1 MPLTFCGIKIYK
13 QMIILIVLLFGYR
26 SFINIWRNFKMSLPS
41 NSRDL
46 IKVDAKKSNLPIK
59 FNPNEINQALQLVD
73 KDLFLKNRED
83 VKKYLPD
90 ILGRVLA
97 RIWIDKTFKE
107 DFKSNPSNVL
117 NENGVFLPD
126 DMILEFQKP
135 NSDRPKIIVYEKK
148 PNSNFKIRVV
158 QLQLVM
164 LAGR

>member
-1 MPLTFCGIKIYK
+1 
-13 QMIILIVLLFGYR
+13 
-26 SFINIWRNFKMSLPS
+26 MSPS
-41 NSRDL
+41 SKSTDL
-46 IKVDAKKSNLPIK
+46 IKLNEKKVKLPIK
-59 FNPNEINQALQLVD
+59 FKPNDVNQVLELVD
-73 KDLFLKNRED
+73 KDLILKNREE

-97 RIWIDKTFKE
+97 RIWIDKSFKE
-107 DFKSNPSNVL
+107 NFKSNPRQVL
-117 NENGVFLPD
+117 NDNGVFLPD

-148 PNSNFKIRVV
+148 QNSNFKVRVV

>member
-1 MPLTFCGIKIYK
+1 MSVSSKSTDLVK
-13 QMIILIVLLFGYR
+13 
-26 SFINIWRNFKMSLPS
+26 FK
-41 NSRDL
+41 D
-46 IKVDAKKSNLPIK
+46 KKPKLPIK
-59 FNPNEINQALQLVD
+59 FNPNEINQILELVD
-73 KDLFLKNRED
+73 KDLILKNREE

-97 RIWIDKTFKE
+97 RIWIDKSFKE
-107 DFKSNPSNVL
+107 NFKSNPRQVL
-117 NENGVFLPD
+117 NDNGVFLPD

-148 PNSNFKIRVV
+148 NGSNFKIRVV

>member
-1 MPLTFCGIKIYK
+1 MSI
-13 QMIILIVLLFGYR
+13 R
-26 SFINIWRNFKMSLPS
+26 SKST
-41 NSRDL
+41 DL
-46 IKVDAKKSNLPIK
+46 VKYNKKKSNLPIK
-59 FNPNEINQALQLVD
+59 FDQNEVKQALELVD
-73 KDLFLKNRED
+73 KDLILKNRED

-97 RIWIDKTFKE
+97 RIWIDKSFK
-107 DFKSNPSNVL
+107 DSFKSNPKEVL
-117 NENGVFLPD
+117 NDNGVFLPD

-148 PNSNFKIRVV
+148 EKSNFKVRVV

>member
-1 MPLTFCGIKIYK
+1 
-13 QMIILIVLLFGYR
+13 
-26 SFINIWRNFKMSLPS
+26 MSVPS
-41 NSRDL
+41 KSTDL
-46 IKVDAKKSNLPIK
+46 VKFSDKKSNLPIK
-59 FNPNEINQALQLVD
+59 FDPKEVKNVLELVD
-73 KDLFLKNRED
+73 KDLILKNRED

-97 RIWIDKTFKE
+97 RIWIDKSFK
-107 DFKSNPSNVL
+107 DNFKSNPKEVL
-117 NENGVFLPD
+117 KDNGVFLPD

-148 PNSNFKIRVV
+148 EKSNFKVRVV

>member
-1 MPLTFCGIKIYK
+1 
-13 QMIILIVLLFGYR
+13 
-26 SFINIWRNFKMSLPS
+26 MSLS
-41 NSRDL
+41 SKSTDL
-46 IKVDAKKSNLPIK
+46 IKLNDKKAQLPIK
-59 FNPNEINQALQLVD
+59 FDPKNVNQALELVD
-73 KDLFLKNRED
+73 KDLILKNREE

-97 RIWIDKTFKE
+97 RIWIDKLFKE
-107 DFKSNPSNVL
+107 SFKSNPRQVL

-135 NSDRPKIIVYEKK
+135 NSDRPKIIVYETKK
-148 PNSNFKIRVV
+148 NSNFKVRVV

>member
-1 MPLTFCGIKIYK
+1 
-13 QMIILIVLLFGYR
+13 
-26 SFINIWRNFKMSLPS
+26 MSVS
-41 NSRDL
+41 SKSTDL
-46 IKVDAKKSNLPIK
+46 IKINEKKNKLPIK
-59 FNPNEINQALQLVD
+59 FKTNEVNQALELVD
-73 KDLFLKNRED
+73 KDLILKNREE

-97 RIWIDKTFKE
+97 RIWIDKSFKE
-107 DFKSNPSNVL
+107 NFKSNPRQVL
-117 NENGVFLPD
+117 NDNGVFLPE

-148 PNSNFKIRVV
+148 KNSNFKIRVV

>member
-1 MPLTFCGIKIYK
+1 
-13 QMIILIVLLFGYR
+13 
-26 SFINIWRNFKMSLPS
+26 MSVTS
-41 NSRDL
+41 KSTDL
-46 IKVDAKKSNLPIK
+46 VKFNQKKTKLPIK
-59 FNPNEINQALQLVD
+59 FKPNEVNQALELVD
-73 KDLFLKNRED
+73 KDLILKNREE

-97 RIWIDKTFKE
+97 RIWIDKSFKE
-107 DFKSNPSNVL
+107 NFKSNPRQVL
-117 NENGVFLPD
+117 NDNGVFLPD

-148 PNSNFKIRVV
+148 NGSNFKIRVV

>member
-1 MPLTFCGIKIYK
+1 
-13 QMIILIVLLFGYR
+13 
-26 SFINIWRNFKMSLPS
+26 MSIPS
-41 NSRDL
+41 KSTDL
-46 IKVDAKKSNLPIK
+46 VKFNNKKSNLPIK
-59 FNPNEINQALQLVD
+59 FDQNEVKQALELVD
-73 KDLFLKNRED
+73 KDLILKNRED

-97 RIWIDKTFKE
+97 RIWIDKSFK
-107 DFKSNPSNVL
+107 DSFKSNPKEVL
-117 NENGVFLPD
+117 NDNGVFLPD

-148 PNSNFKIRVV
+148 EKSNFKERVV

>member
-1 MPLTFCGIKIYK
+1 
-13 QMIILIVLLFGYR
+13 
-26 SFINIWRNFKMSLPS
+26 MSLS
-41 NSRDL
+41 SKSTDL
-46 IKVDAKKSNLPIK
+46 IKLNEKKAQLPIK
-59 FNPNEINQALQLVD
+59 FDPKNVNQALELVD
-73 KDLFLKNRED
+73 KDLILKNREE

-97 RIWIDKTFKE
+97 RIWIDKSFKE
-107 DFKSNPSNVL
+107 SFKSNPRQVL
-117 NENGVFLPD
+117 NDNGVFLPD

-148 PNSNFKIRVV
+148 QGSNFKIRVV

>member
-1 MPLTFCGIKIYK
+1 
-13 QMIILIVLLFGYR
+13 
-26 SFINIWRNFKMSLPS
+26 MSVQS
-41 NSRDL
+41 KSTDL
-46 IKVDAKKSNLPIK
+46 VKFNEKKSKLPVK
-59 FNPNEINQALQLVD
+59 FNSNEVTQALELVD
-73 KDLFLKNRED
+73 KDLILKNREE

-97 RIWIDKTFKE
+97 RIWIDKSFKE
-107 DFKSNPSNVL
+107 SFKSNPRQVL
-117 NENGVFLPD
+117 NDNGVFLPD

-148 PNSNFKIRVV
+148 QNSNFKIRVV

>member
-1 MPLTFCGIKIYK
+1 
-13 QMIILIVLLFGYR
+13 
-26 SFINIWRNFKMSLPS
+26 MSIPS
-41 NSRDL
+41 KSTDL
-46 IKVDAKKSNLPIK
+46 VKFNNKKSNLPIK
-59 FNPNEINQALQLVD
+59 FDQNEVKQALELVD
-73 KDLFLKNRED
+73 KDLILKNRED

-97 RIWIDKTFKE
+97 RIWIDKSFK
-107 DFKSNPSNVL
+107 DSFKSNPKEVL
-117 NENGVFLPD
+117 NDNGVFLPD

-148 PNSNFKIRVV
+148 EKSNFKIRVV

>member
-1 MPLTFCGIKIYK
+1 
-13 QMIILIVLLFGYR
+13 
-26 SFINIWRNFKMSLPS
+26 MSIPS
-41 NSRDL
+41 KSTDL
-46 IKVDAKKSNLPIK
+46 VKFSDKKSNLPIK
-59 FNPNEINQALQLVD
+59 FDPKEVKNALELVD
-73 KDLFLKNRED
+73 KDLILKNRED

-97 RIWIDKTFKE
+97 RIWIDKSFK
-107 DFKSNPSNVL
+107 DSFKSNPKEVL
-117 NENGVFLPD
+117 NENGVYLPE

-148 PNSNFKIRVV
+148 EKSNFKVRVV

>member
-1 MPLTFCGIKIYK
+1 
-13 QMIILIVLLFGYR
+13 
-26 SFINIWRNFKMSLPS
+26 MSITS
-41 NSRDL
+41 KSTDL
-46 IKVDAKKSNLPIK
+46 VKFNDKKSNLPIK
-59 FNPNEINQALQLVD
+59 FDSKEVKNALELVD
-73 KDLFLKNRED
+73 KDLILKNRED

-97 RIWIDKTFKE
+97 RIWIDKSFK
-107 DFKSNPSNVL
+107 DNFKSNPKEVL
-117 NENGVFLPD
+117 NDNGVFLPD

-148 PNSNFKIRVV
+148 EKSNFKVRVV

>member
-1 MPLTFCGIKIYK
+1 
-13 QMIILIVLLFGYR
+13 
-26 SFINIWRNFKMSLPS
+26 MSMS
-41 NSRDL
+41 SKSTDL
-46 IKVDAKKSNLPIK
+46 IKLNEKKPKLPIK
-59 FNPNEINQALQLVD
+59 FDPNNVNNALELVD
-73 KDLFLKNRED
+73 KDLILKNREE

-97 RIWIDKTFKE
+97 RIWIDKSFKE
-107 DFKSNPSNVL
+107 SFKSNPRQVL
-117 NENGVFLPD
+117 NDNGVFLPD

-148 PNSNFKIRVV
+148 KNSNFKVRVV

>member
-1 MPLTFCGIKIYK
+1 
-13 QMIILIVLLFGYR
+13 
-26 SFINIWRNFKMSLPS
+26 MSVPS
-41 NSRDL
+41 KSTDL
-46 IKVDAKKSNLPIK
+46 VKFNEKKSKLPIK
-59 FNPNEINQALQLVD
+59 FNRNEINQALELVD
-73 KDLFLKNRED
+73 KDLILKNREE

-97 RIWIDKTFKE
+97 RIWIDNSFKE
-107 DFKSNPSNVL
+107 SFKSNPRQVL
-117 NENGVFLPD
+117 NDNGVFLPD

-148 PNSNFKIRVV
+148 NGSNFKIRVV

>member
-1 MPLTFCGIKIYK
+1 
-13 QMIILIVLLFGYR
+13 
-26 SFINIWRNFKMSLPS
+26 MSIPS
-41 NSRDL
+41 KSTDL
-46 IKVDAKKSNLPIK
+46 VKFNNKKSNLPIK
-59 FNPNEINQALQLVD
+59 FDQNEVKQALELVD
-73 KDLFLKNRED
+73 KDLILKNRED

-97 RIWIDKTFKE
+97 RIWIDKSFK
-107 DFKSNPSNVL
+107 DNFKSNPKEVL
-117 NENGVFLPD
+117 NDNGVFLPD

-148 PNSNFKIRVV
+148 EGSNFKVRVV

>member
-1 MPLTFCGIKIYK
+1 
-13 QMIILIVLLFGYR
+13 
-26 SFINIWRNFKMSLPS
+26 MSTPS
-41 NSRDL
+41 KSTDL
-46 IKVDAKKSNLPIK
+46 VKLSDKKSSLPIK
-59 FNPNEINQALQLVD
+59 FDPKEVKNALELVD
-73 KDLFLKNRED
+73 KDLLLKNRED

-97 RIWIDKTFKE
+97 RIWIDKSFK
-107 DFKSNPSNVL
+107 DNFKSNPKKVL
-117 NENGVFLPD
+117 NDNGVFLPD

-148 PNSNFKIRVV
+148 DKSNFKVRVV

>member
-1 MPLTFCGIKIYK
+1 MSISSKSTD
-13 QMIILIVLLFGYR
+13 IVK
-26 SFINIWRNFKMSLPS
+26 FKE
-41 NSRDL
+41 
-46 IKVDAKKSNLPIK
+46 KKSKLPIK
-59 FNPNEINQALQLVD
+59 FKPNEVNHALELVD
-73 KDLFLKNRED
+73 KDLILKNREE

-97 RIWIDKTFKE
+97 RIWIDKSFKE
-107 DFKSNPSNVL
+107 NFKSNPRQVL
-117 NENGVFLPD
+117 NDNGVFLPD

-148 PNSNFKIRVV
+148 QDSNFKIRVV

>member
-1 MPLTFCGIKIYK
+1 
-13 QMIILIVLLFGYR
+13 
-26 SFINIWRNFKMSLPS
+26 MSIPS
-41 NSRDL
+41 KSTDL
-46 IKVDAKKSNLPIK
+46 VKFSNKKSNLPIK
-59 FNPNEINQALQLVD
+59 FDPKDAKSALELVD
-73 KDLFLKNRED
+73 KDLILKNRED

-97 RIWIDKTFKE
+97 RIWIDKSFKE
-107 DFKSNPSNVL
+107 NFKSNPKEVL
-117 NENGVFLPD
+117 NDNGVFLPD

-148 PNSNFKIRVV
+148 DKSNFKVRVV

>member
-1 MPLTFCGIKIYK
+1 
-13 QMIILIVLLFGYR
+13 
-26 SFINIWRNFKMSLPS
+26 MSIPS
-41 NSRDL
+41 KSTDL
-46 IKVDAKKSNLPIK
+46 VKFSDKKSNLPVK
-59 FNPNEINQALQLVD
+59 FDPKEVKNALELVD
-73 KDLFLKNRED
+73 KDLILKNRED

-97 RIWIDKTFKE
+97 RIWIDKSFK
-107 DFKSNPSNVL
+107 DNFKSNPKEVL
-117 NENGVFLPD
+117 NDNGVFLPD

-148 PNSNFKIRVV
+148 EKSNFKVRVV

>member
-1 MPLTFCGIKIYK
+1 MVDLNVMLFRIFLYKSGEYIKMAI
-13 QMIILIVLLFGYR
+13 
-26 SFINIWRNFKMSLPS
+26 PS
-41 NSRDL
+41 KSTDL
-46 IKVDAKKSNLPIK
+46 VKFNNKKSNLPIK
-59 FNPNEINQALQLVD
+59 FDQNEVKQALELVD
-73 KDLFLKNRED
+73 KDLILKNRED

-97 RIWIDKTFKE
+97 RIWIDKSFK
-107 DFKSNPSNVL
+107 DSFKSNPKEVL
-117 NENGVFLPD
+117 NDNGVFLPD

-148 PNSNFKIRVV
+148 EKSNFKVRVV

>member
-1 MPLTFCGIKIYK
+1 
-13 QMIILIVLLFGYR
+13 
-26 SFINIWRNFKMSLPS
+26 MSIPS
-41 NSRDL
+41 KSTDL
-46 IKVDAKKSNLPIK
+46 VKFSDKKSNLPIK
-59 FNPNEINQALQLVD
+59 FDPKEVKNALELVD
-73 KDLFLKNRED
+73 KDLVLKNRED

-97 RIWIDKTFKE
+97 RIWIDKSFK
-107 DFKSNPSNVL
+107 DNFKSNPKEVL

-148 PNSNFKIRVV
+148 DKSNFKVRVV

>member
-1 MPLTFCGIKIYK
+1 
-13 QMIILIVLLFGYR
+13 
-26 SFINIWRNFKMSLPS
+26 MSLS
-41 NSRDL
+41 SKSTDL
-46 IKVDAKKSNLPIK
+46 VKLNQKKARLPIK
-59 FNPNEINQALQLVD
+59 FDPKNVNQALELVD
-73 KDLFLKNRED
+73 KDLILKNREE

-97 RIWIDKTFKE
+97 RIWIDKSFKE
-107 DFKSNPSNVL
+107 SFKSNPRQVL
-117 NENGVFLPD
+117 NDNGVFLPD

-148 PNSNFKIRVV
+148 KNSNFKIRVV

>member
-1 MPLTFCGIKIYK
+1 M
-13 QMIILIVLLFGYR
+13 
-26 SFINIWRNFKMSLPS
+26 KMSS
-41 NSRDL
+41 KNTDL
-46 IKVDAKKSNLPIK
+46 IKLNEKKAQLPIK
-59 FNPNEINQALQLVD
+59 FDPKNVNQALELVD
-73 KDLFLKNRED
+73 KDLILKNREE

-97 RIWIDKTFKE
+97 RIWIDRSFKE
-107 DFKSNPSNVL
+107 SFKSNPRQVL

-148 PNSNFKIRVV
+148 KNSNFKVRVV

>member
-1 MPLTFCGIKIYK
+1 
-13 QMIILIVLLFGYR
+13 
-26 SFINIWRNFKMSLPS
+26 MSIPS
-41 NSRDL
+41 KSTDL
-46 IKVDAKKSNLPIK
+46 VKFNNKKSNLPIK
-59 FNPNEINQALQLVD
+59 FDQNEVKQALELVD
-73 KDLFLKNRED
+73 KELILKNRED

-97 RIWIDKTFKE
+97 RIWIDKSFK
-107 DFKSNPSNVL
+107 DSFKSNPKEVL
-117 NENGVFLPD
+117 NDNGVFLPD

-148 PNSNFKIRVV
+148 EKSNFKVRVV

>member
-1 MPLTFCGIKIYK
+1 
-13 QMIILIVLLFGYR
+13 
-26 SFINIWRNFKMSLPS
+26 MSIPS
-41 NSRDL
+41 KSTDL
-46 IKVDAKKSNLPIK
+46 VKFNDKKSNLPIK
-59 FNPNEINQALQLVD
+59 FDQNEVKQALELVD
-73 KDLFLKNRED
+73 KDLILKNRED

-97 RIWIDKTFKE
+97 RIWIDKSFK
-107 DFKSNPSNVL
+107 DSFKSNPKEVL
-117 NENGVFLPD
+117 NDNGVFLPD

-148 PNSNFKIRVV
+148 EKSNFKVRVV